1 MKKIR
6 NKNMLIVDAH
16 THVWEHFKG
25 QRLGESAIEPLPFG
39 KAKQG
44 DKIFQLLT
52 PEYEGDAV
60 KVEVLLGYMEYNDV
74 DKAVIIQN
82 PCYGDQREYVADIVK
97 NYPEKFVGIGML
109 DPRDKSNIEKEIDTL
124 VNEFKFK
131 GVKMEIPDTPFMLD
145 DPEYSSIW
153 EKVMEND
160 CFVVIDLG
168 WGEGLYA
175 YDHNIDRLKNVLKKY
190 PNIKMVL
197 PHLGVSRLWDIN
209 QKYPFPKLQETF
221 SLLDINKENLW
232 FDCSAVAEFEPDG
245 EYPYYRS
252 QEIIKTI
259 KERWGMDRIMWG
271 TDFPTHLKHS
281 TYRQFLDFVI
291 KHCDFLTE
299 SDLEM
304 VLGKNAIEVYFKQ

>member
-1 MKKIR
+1 
-6 NKNMLIVDAH
+6 MLLIDAH
-16 THVWEHFKG
+16 THVWEHFTG
-25 QRLGESAIEPLPFG
+25 QRLGEASIEALPHG

-52 PEYEGDAV
+52 PEYPEGDSV
-60 KVEVLLGYMEYNDV
+60 KIEVLSGYMDYNNI

-82 PCYGDQREYVADIVK
+82 PCYGDQREYVSEIVRK
-97 NYPEKFVGIGML
+97 QPEKFVGIGML
-109 DPRDKSNIEKEIDTL
+109 DPREKNRIEKEIDTL
-124 VNEFKFK
+124 VK
-131 GVKMEIPDTPFMLD
+131 DTILKVLKWRFRILHSLWMN
-145 DPEYSSIW
+145 PEYSCIW
-153 EKVMEND
+153 EKVIEND

-197 PHLGVSRLWDIN
+197 PHLGVSRLWDLE

-221 SLLDINKENLW
+221 SLLDINKDNLW
-232 FDCSAVAEFEPDG
+232 FDLSGIAEFEPDG
-245 EYPYYRS
+245 EYPYYRA

-259 KERWGMDRIMWG
+259 KEKWGMDRIMWG

-281 TYRQFLDFVI
+281 TYKQFLDFII
-291 KHCDFLTE
+291 KHCEFLSE
-299 SDLEM
+299 NDLEM
-304 VLGKNAIEVYFKQ
+304 VLGGNAMKIYLKH